1 MASDPIGAALLIGL
15 GVRELSMVP
24 GAMRTV
30 GAMIRATPYAV
41 LAKLAADAVHQP
53 SAAAVRERSRA
64 LAL

>member
-24 GAMRTV
+24 AAMRV
-30 GAMIRATPYAV
+30 RAMIRATPYAV

-64 LAL
+64 VAP